1 MSSPNTNEAISTSSS
16 KPQEFWTRIIAG
28 QTGENEQVERLKL
41 YGYSKEQLLAYATLE
56 GAIDDPPVTTIK
68 DACERLD
75 ARRLPLVPK
84 GAPHGERTPTHG
96 KRRARTARA
105 CSSMFNCKIL

>member
-1 MSSPNTNEAISTSSS
+1 MSSLTTNEATSTSST

-56 GAIDDPPVTTIK
+56 GAIDDPPVATIK
-68 DACERLD
+68 EACKRLD
-75 ARRLPLVPK
+75 AKRIPLVPK
-84 GAPHGERTPTHG
+84 GGTHG
-96 KRRARTARA
+96 KQTHKRQP
-105 CSSMFNCKIL
+105 